1 MNTNQE
7 PIVRV
12 GIIEAPRVRYIY
24 KGVEH
29 EAVWSPDF
37 EEIYLPE
44 GPFTLR
50 GVTIGKQ
57 FHWEQQED
65 QTFTGALRIIATPKP
80 SPQSGLPLQSER
92 AGGEAR
98 GLLIAINEVPLED
111 YLASVI
117 SSEMSATNNLEL
129 LKAHAI
135 ISRSWAM
142 LKVRGNR
149 EEVRGNGEEVRGS
162 AGAEGFVPV
171 RPADGSKL
179 QRWWDHDDHTLYDVC
194 ADDHCQ
200 RYQGT
205 TRQVSPL
212 VAEAIRQTRGMVLTS
227 PELSTAEHIH
237 ICDARFYKAC
247 GGRTERF
254 SACWQDRDYHYL
266 EPTDDPYCSPEFI
279 AKLPGGMEGVMQ
291 LVLNDYD
298 RSTVDYHEWTERYT
312 VDELSTLV
320 ETRLHEVFPELSPQ
334 SGGVGGGLLG
344 RITALEP
351 IERGASGR
359 IVRLRIVGTPSTQG
373 QEPPSVIIGKELLI
387 RKVLSTSH
395 LKSSWFDVE
404 KLSPTS
410 SPSSSPSSPLPR
422 PSYLLHGHGGGH
434 GVGLCQIGAAAMSI
448 AGFTHDQILA
458 HYYHGS
464 QLTRLYD

>member
-1 MNTNQE
+1 MNTE

-12 GIIEAPRVRYIY
+12 GIMEAPRVRYIY

-37 EEIYLPE
+37 KEIYLPAAVTSPPPRSASCK
-44 GPFTLR
+44 GDACLSKNGGSWRGADDPFTLR
-50 GVTIGKQ
+50 DVTIGKQ

-65 QTFTGALRIIATPKP
+65 QTFTGALRII
-80 SPQSGLPLQSER
+80 SDGQQ
-92 AGGEAR
+92 
-98 GLLIAINEVPLED
+98 LIAINEVPLEA

-149 EEVRGNGEEVRGS
+149 EEVRDS

-171 RPADGSKL
+171 RPADGSEL
-179 QRWWDHDDHTLYDVC
+179 QRWWDHDDHILYDVC

-205 TRQVSPL
+205 TRLVSPL

-227 PELSTAEHIH
+227 PELSTAEHLH

-254 SACWQDRDYHYL
+254 SACWQDRDYPYL
-266 EPTDDPYCSPEFI
+266 TPIDDPYCSPEFI
-279 AKLPGGMEGVMQ
+279 ATLPGGMEGVMQ

-298 RSTVDYHEWTERYT
+298 RSTVDYHEWTEHYT
-312 VDELSTLV
+312 VDELSALV
-320 ETRLHEVFPELSPQ
+320 DRRLREVFPDAPH
-334 SGGVGGGLLG
+334 LG

-351 IERGASGR
+351 LERGASGR
-359 IVRLRIVGTPSTQG
+359 IVRLRIVGTPSAPDQA
-373 QEPPSVIIGKELLI
+373 PPSIVIGKELLI

-395 LKSSWFDVE
+395 LKSSWFDVTFTPNTKTTITAE
-404 KLSPTS
+404 NTP
-410 SPSSSPSSPLPR
+410 PSGETEGGI
-422 PSYLLHGHGGGH
+422 LHGHGWGH
-434 GVGLCQIGAAAMSI
+434 GVGLCQIGAAAMSL

-464 QLTRLYD
+464 ALTKLYD

>member
-1 MNTNQE
+1 MNSNNE

-37 EEIYLPE
+37 EEIFLSE
-44 GPFTLR
+44 GGFTLR

-65 QTFTGALRIIATPKP
+65 QTFTGALRIIATPAEE
-80 SPQSGLPLQSER
+80 GRE
-92 AGGEAR
+92 
-98 GLLIAINEVPLED
+98 GLLIAINEVPLES

-135 ISRSWAM
+135 ISRSWVM

-149 EEVRGNGEEVRGS
+149 AEVRDSAAKNTPPRGEMEEV
-162 AGAEGFVPV
+162 F
-171 RPADGSKL
+171 
-179 QRWWDHDDHTLYDVC
+179 WDHDDHTLYDVC

-212 VAEAIRQTRGMVLTS
+212 VAEAIRQTRGVVLTS
-227 PELSTAEHIH
+227 PELSTADHLH

-254 SACWQDRDYHYL
+254 SACWQDRDYPYL
-266 EPTDDPYCSPEFI
+266 TPIDDPYCSPEFI
-279 AKLPGGMEGVMQ
+279 ATLPGGMEGVMQ

-312 VDELSTLV
+312 VDELSALV
-320 ETRLHEVFPELSPQ
+320 DRRLHEVFPDAPH
-334 SGGVGGGLLG
+334 LG

-351 IERGASGR
+351 VERGASGR
-359 IVRLRIVGTPSTQG
+359 IVRLRIVGTPSAPDQA
-373 QEPPSVIIGKELLI
+373 PPSIVIGKELLI

-395 LKSSWFDVE
+395 LKSSWFDVTFTPNTKTTITAE
-404 KLSPTS
+404 NT
-410 SPSSSPSSPLPR
+410 PSSGETEGVIL
-422 PSYLLHGHGGGH
+422 YGHGWGH
-434 GVGLCQIGAAAMSI
+434 GVGLCQIGAAAMSL
-448 AGFTHDQILA
+448 AGYTHDQILA

-464 QLTRLYD
+464 ALTRLYD

>member
-1 MNTNQE
+1 MHQALE
-7 PIVRV
+7 PVVRV
-12 GIIEAPRVRYIY
+12 GIIEASRVRYIY
-24 KGVEH
+24 RGVEH
-29 EAVWSPDF
+29 QAVFSPDF
-37 EEIYLPE
+37 EEIYLPD

-50 GVTIGKQ
+50 SVTIGKQ

-65 QTFTGALRIIATPKP
+65 QTFTGALRII
-80 SPQSGLPLQSER
+80 SDGRQLV
-92 AGGEAR
+92 
-98 GLLIAINEVPLED
+98 AINEVPLED

-117 SSEMSATNNLEL
+117 SSEMAATNNLEL

-142 LKVRGNR
+142 LKVKGNGEKVRGNR
-149 EEVRGNGEEVRGS
+149 EEVRGS

-171 RPADGSKL
+171 RPANEGEL
-179 QRWWDHDDHTLYDVC
+179 QKWWDHDDHTLYDVC

-227 PELSTAEHIH
+227 PQLSTANHLY

-247 GGRTERF
+247 GGHTERF

-266 EPTDDPYCSPEFI
+266 TPTPDPYCSPEFI
-279 AKLPGGMEGVMQ
+279 GKLPGGMEGVMSQ
-291 LVLNDYD
+291 VLNHYD
-298 RSTVDYHEWTERYT
+298 RSTVDYHEWTEHYT
-312 VDELSTLV
+312 TDELSALV
-320 ETRLHEVFPELSPQ
+320 ETRLHEEFPELFPQ
-334 SGGVGGGLLG
+334 SESAGGETRDPLG

-359 IVRLRIVGTPSTQG
+359 IVRLRIVGTPAAPG
-373 QEPPSVIIGKELLI
+373 QVSPSIVIGKELLI

-395 LKSSWFDVE
+395 LKSSWFEVE
-404 KLSPTS
+404 KVPSTS
-410 SPSSSPSSPLPR
+410 SPSSSPSSLFPQT
-422 PSYLLHGHGGGH
+422 SYLIRGHGWGH

-448 AGFTHDQILA
+448 AGFTYDQILA
-458 HYYHGS
+458 HYYHGARIT
-464 QLTRLYD
+464 QLYK